1 MRVPIG
7 TDIYLKFGRK
17 IKIPVNPE
25 EISITH
31 PSNNK
36 TFEVLDKGEI
46 VVPMPSALT
55 EVSFESFVSS
65 NDEPYMDGSIS
76 PKSFVKQLKKAMDG
90 KVKGRLIIS
99 RSGLF
104 DTNMRCIIEEFTTKD
119 KGGEPDEIY
128 YSIRLKEYR
137 SYGAQSVTVVPMSD
151 SERIDTEAGGS
162 STAQATTT
170 ANRAVETPVL
180 RVGAQVIVNG
190 PLCYDSAGSPP
201 WVAASGQSA
210 TVSRIVSGALYPIYV
225 GSGWVQEPELQIVG

>member
-46 VVPMPSALT
+46 VVPMPPGLT
-55 EVSFESFVSS
+55 EVSFDSFVSN
-65 NDEPYMDGSIS
+65 NDEPFTDGSIS
-76 PKSFVKQLKKAMDG
+76 PKAFVKALKKARDG

-104 DTNMRCIIEEFTTKD
+104 DTNMRCIIEEFTTTD
-119 KGGEPDEIY
+119 KGGEPDDIY

-137 SYGAQSVTVVPMSD
+137 SYGAQSVTVVPQPD
-151 SERIDTEAGGS
+151 AELVDTA
-162 STAQATTT
+162 AATTT
-170 ANRAVETPVL
+170 SNRAVETPTL

-190 PLCYDSAGSPP
+190 PLCYDQFGNPP

-210 TVSRIVSGALYPIYV
+210 TVARIVSGALYPIYV
-225 GSGWVQEPELQIVG
+225 GSGWVQESELQIVG

>member
-17 IKIPVNPE
+17 IKIPVNPDN
-25 EISITH
+25 ISITH

-46 VVPMPSALT
+46 VVPMPPALT
-55 EVSFESFVSS
+55 EVSFESFVST
-65 NDEPYMDGSIS
+65 NDEPFMDGSIS
-76 PKSFVKQLKKAMDG
+76 PKAFVKAIRKAKDG

-104 DTNMRCIIEEFTTKD
+104 DTNMRCIIEDFTTKD
-119 KGGEPDEIY
+119 QGGEPDDIY
-128 YSIRLKEYR
+128 YSIKLKEYR
-137 SYGAQSVTVVPMSD
+137 DYAAQSVNVIPQSE
-151 SERIDTEAGGS
+151 SERIDTAK
-162 STAQATTT
+162 ATTT
-170 ANRAVETPVL
+170 ADRAVDTPVL

-190 PLCYDSAGSPP
+190 PLCYDSAGNPP

-210 TVSRIVSGALYPIYV
+210 TVVRIESGSLYPIYV
-225 GSGWVQEPELQIVG
+225 GSGWVQESELQIVG

>member
-46 VVPMPSALT
+46 VVPMPPGLT
-55 EVSFESFVSS
+55 EVSFDSFVSN
-65 NDEPYMDGSIS
+65 NDEPFTDGSIS
-76 PKSFVKQLKKAMDG
+76 PKAFVKALKKAHDG

-104 DTNMRCIIEEFTTKD
+104 DTNIRCIIEEFTTTD
-119 KGGEPDEIY
+119 KGGEPDDIY
-128 YSIRLKEYR
+128 YSIKLKEYR
-137 SYGAQSVTVVPMSD
+137 GYGAQSVTVVPQP
-151 SERIDTEAGGS
+151 EAELVDTA
-162 STAQATTT
+162 AATTT
-170 ANRAVETPVL
+170 SNRAVETPTL

-190 PLCYDSAGSPP
+190 PLCYDQNGNPP

-210 TVSRIVSGALYPIYV
+210 TVARIVSGALYPIYV
-225 GSGWVQEPELQIVG
+225 GSGWVQESELQIVG

>member
-17 IKIPVNPE
+17 IKIPVNPK
-25 EISITH
+25 EISISH
-31 PSNNK
+31 PSSNK

-46 VVPMPSALT
+46 VVPMPPALT
-55 EVSFESFVSS
+55 EVSFDSFVSS

-76 PKSFVKQLKKAMDG
+76 PKAFVKAIQKAKNG

-104 DTNMRCIIEEFTTKD
+104 DTNMRCIIEDFTTKD
-119 KGGEPDEIY
+119 QGGEPDDIY
-128 YSIRLKEYR
+128 YSIKLKEYR
-137 SYGAQSVTVVPMSD
+137 NYAAQSVTIVQPETNTAS
-151 SERIDTEAGGS
+151 TEA
-162 STAQATTT
+162 TAT
-170 ANRAVETPVL
+170 ADRAVDTPVL

-201 WVAASGQSA
+201 WVAASGLGAS
-210 TVSRIVSGALYPIYV
+210 VVRIESGTLYPIYV
-225 GSGWVQEPELQIVG
+225 GSGWVQESELQIVG